1 MGGKPNLPKGE
12 PRPRRPR
19 MAGEIVPAPTPVP
32 PNEDTPV
39 DLPRVGPDRERAAM
53 NYAETRERVARER
66 EEFLKGYKRPEAPKK
81 DCPPGCSPT

>member
-1 MGGKPNLPKGE
+1 MGAKRQSPPSGA
-12 PRPRRPR
+12 R
-19 MAGEIVPAPTPVP
+19 MAGQIIPSPSPTPVP
-32 PNEDTPV
+32 QKEDAPV
-39 DLPRVGPDRERAAM
+39 GLPRVGPE